1 MYISINW
8 IKDFVDLDGID
19 IKGLINKFTLSTAE
33 VEGIIE
39 YGKDTTGVIAA
50 KILEV
55 EKHPESEKISVL
67 KVDTGNGIL
76 QSLCSAPNVA
86 VGLVIP
92 FAPAGTKVCGKD
104 ITKVEMLGKTSEG
117 VCLSEKELGISDD
130 HSGLMILDENIKI
143 GTSIKEL
150 IDIDDVIFEVDNK
163 SLTNRPDLWG
173 HYGIAREI
181 AAITGRSLRPLEKDD
196 LETYNSL
203 PKLDIKVEDE
213 EKCYRYS
220 SIAIENITKKVSP
233 INMRIR
239 LYYCGTRAINL
250 LADVTNYIMLELG
263 QPMHAFD
270 KALVNKVNIKTLG
283 QKRNF
288 KTLDGE
294 IREVYEDTLMICKD
308 DEPICI
314 AGIMGG
320 ENTQINEN
328 TNSLFLESANFDS
341 TSIRKSATKIGLRT
355 EASTRYEKT
364 LDPELTRLA
373 IERYIKLLKDVDQGI
388 QIVSSFTDVYVKKYP
403 QIDLEITE
411 EYVNRRM
418 GIELSIEKM
427 QEILVALGFEV
438 ERTEDTLKVKVPS
451 YRATKDVSIKADL
464 VEEIARVYG
473 YDNIPPKT
481 KLDALK
487 IVKDDEERINDN
499 IIKNTLAEKFGASE
513 VHTYIWY
520 DKKKNAE
527 LKIKTDDNIKIINSL
542 NADNNVLRQSMMP
555 ALLNVVN
562 ENAKYYNTLS
572 VFEIGRTFEYENKNE
587 DCKEIKKLGY
597 IIATREATIEKV
609 MEEAQKAINAIC
621 LLTKNFIPTIKNVET
636 SKYSWTMNP
645 NMGNITYN
653 DKVLGYISELNLIT
667 KNQIDK
673 KMNIV
678 IVELDLDVLNSIEK
692 LPKVYKKISKYQTV
706 EVDLSLLVNQ
716 DMPYATI
723 EKYIQE
729 MQIEN
734 IQEHTLIDVF
744 EDEKVLKDKKSLT
757 IRFVLGS
764 FDHTLTSEE
773 INISTEKIITYFANK
788 GIELRK

>member
-8 IKDFVDLDGID
+8 IKDFVDLKGVD

-39 YGKDTTGVIAA
+39 YGKDIDGVIAA

-55 EKHPESEKISVL
+55 EKHPESDKINIL
-67 KVDTGNGIL
+67 KVDTGNKIL
-76 QSLCSAPNVA
+76 QSLCSAPNVKA
-86 VGLVIP
+86 GAIIP
-92 FAPAGTKVCGKD
+92 FAPAGAKVCGQD
-104 ITKVEMLGKTSEG
+104 VTKVEMLGKISEG
-117 VCLSEKELGISDD
+117 VCLSEKELGISDN
-130 HSGLMILDENIKI
+130 HSGLMILNENIKI
-143 GTSIKEL
+143 GTDVKEL
-150 IDIDDVIFEVDNK
+150 MNIDDVVFEVDNK

-181 AAITGRSLRPLEKDD
+181 AAITGRRLKPLEKED
-196 LETYNSL
+196 LEIYNSL
-203 PKLDIKVEDE
+203 PKLDVKVEDG

-220 SIAIENITKKVSP
+220 SIAIENITKKISP

-250 LADVTNYIMLELG
+250 LADITNYIMLELG

-270 KALVNKVNIKTLG
+270 KALVNKVNVKTLG
-283 QKRNF
+283 KKSNF
-288 KTLDGE
+288 KTLDEEVRE
-294 IREVYEDTLMICKD
+294 IYEDTLMICKD

-320 ENTQINEN
+320 ENTEIKEN

-373 IERYIKLLKDVDQGI
+373 IERYVKLLKDVDKDVK
-388 QIVSSFTDVYVKKYP
+388 IVSSFTDVYVKKYP
-403 QIDLEITE
+403 KIELEITK

-418 GIELSIEKM
+418 GIELSTIKM
-427 QEILVALGFEV
+427 QEILEALGFDV
-438 ERTEDTLKVKVPS
+438 ERIEDTLKVKVPS
-451 YRATKDVSIKADL
+451 YRATKDVTIKADL
-464 VEEIARVYG
+464 VEEIARIYG

-481 KLDALK
+481 KLDELK
-487 IVKDDEERINDN
+487 IVKDDEERVNDN

-513 VHTYIWY
+513 VHTYVWY
-520 DKKKNAE
+520 DKKKNTE
-527 LKIKTDDNIKIINSL
+527 LKIKTEDNIKIINSL
-542 NADNNVLRQSMMP
+542 NADNNVLRESMMP

-572 VFEIGRTFEYENKNE
+572 VFEIGRTFEYKNKNE
-587 DCKEIKKLGY
+587 NCNEIKKLGY
-597 IIATREATIEKV
+597 VMATREATLEMVMAETKKV
-609 MEEAQKAINAIC
+609 INTIC
-621 LLTKNFIPTIKNVET
+621 LLTKNFIPTIENVEI
-636 SKYSWTMNP
+636 SEYSWTMNP
-645 NMGNITYN
+645 NMGNIVYK

-678 IVELDLDVLNSIEK
+678 LFELNLDVLNSI
-692 LPKVYKKISKYQTV
+692 PKQPKTYKKISKFQTV
-706 EVDLSLLVNQ
+706 QVDLNLLVNY
-716 DMPYATI
+716 DVPYANI

-734 IQEHTLIDVF
+734 IKEHSLIDIF

-773 INISTEKIITYFANK
+773 INICTEKLISYFSSK